1 MQQYRTDLAV
11 EARELYRERAGETTK
26 LRGVRARE
34 RQRRGFPVTRVDI
47 LDQEGAEALGKPVG
61 SYRTVDLS
69 PYFAHR
75 SGQFLPAVK
84 ALSEEL
90 GELLPEEGPVFVA
103 GLGNRAMTPD
113 AVGPLAVE
121 HLLITRHLKEILPD
135 FRPTSAAAA
144 GVLGTTGLE
153 SAEWVRGLSQASE
166 CAAVVV
172 IDALA
177 ARSLQ
182 RLCTTIQLSRRGI
195 IPGSGVGNRGL
206 ALNEELLGVPV
217 ISVGVPTVVDART
230 LALDLLGGGE
240 DTEEPAAL
248 AGKGASLFV
257 TPKDVDAQVREIGK
271 ILGYGI
277 SLALQPGLAV
287 EDLTALLE

>member
-69 PYFAHR
+69 PYFSHR

-113 AVGPLAVE
+113 AVGPLAIE
-121 HLLITRHLKEILPD
+121 HLLITRHLKEVLPD

-153 SAEWVRGLSQASE
+153 SAEWVRGLSRASE

-182 RLCTTIQLSRRGI
+182 RLCTTIQLSSTGI
-195 IPGSGVGNRGL
+195 IPGSGVGNRRL

-230 LALDLLGGGE
+230 LALDLLGDGE

-248 AGKGASLFV
+248 AGRGASLFV

>member
-69 PYFAHR
+69 PYFSHR

-113 AVGPLAVE
+113 AVGPLAIE
-121 HLLITRHLKEILPD
+121 HLLITRHLKEVLPD

-153 SAEWVRGLSQASE
+153 SAEWVRGLSRASE

-182 RLCTTIQLSRRGI
+182 RLCTTIQLSSTGI
-195 IPGSGVGNRGL
+195 IPGSGVGNRRL

-248 AGKGASLFV
+248 AGRGASLFV

>member
-1 MQQYRTDLAV
+1 MQQRRTDLAV

-47 LDQEGAEALGKPVG
+47 LDQEGARALGKPVG

-84 ALSEEL
+84 ALAEEL

-121 HLLITRHLKEILPD
+121 HFLVTRHLREVLPD
-135 FRPTSAAAA
+135 FRPTAAAAA

-153 SAEWVRGLSQASE
+153 SAEWVRGLARAAE
-166 CAAVVV
+166 CTAVVV

-177 ARSLQ
+177 ARSLR
-182 RLCTTIQLSRRGI
+182 RLCATVQLSSAGI
-195 IPGSGVGNRGL
+195 VPGSGVGNRRL

-217 ISVGVPTVVDART
+217 ISIGVPTVVDAAT
-230 LALDLLGGGE
+230 LALDLLGSEEGAEAPPALGE
-240 DTEEPAAL
+240 R
-248 AGKGASLFV
+248 GASLFV

-271 ILGYGI
+271 ILGYGV
-277 SLALQPGLAV
+277 SLALQPGLTV

>member
-1 MQQYRTDLAV
+1 MQQRRTDLAV
-11 EARELYRERAGETTK
+11 EARELYQERAGQTTK

-47 LDQEGAEALGKPVG
+47 LNQEGSQALGKPVG

-75 SGQFLPAVK
+75 AGQFLPAVK

-90 GELLPEEGPVFVA
+90 EELLPEEGPVFVA

-113 AVGPLAVE
+113 AVGPLALE
-121 HLLITRHLKEILPD
+121 HLLVTRHLKDILPD

-153 SAEWVRGLSQASE
+153 SAEWVRGLAQASE
-166 CAAVVV
+166 CGAVVV

-177 ARSLQ
+177 ARSLR
-182 RLCTTIQLSRRGI
+182 RLCTTVQLSSTGI
-195 IPGSGVGNRGL
+195 IPGSGVGNRRA
-206 ALNEELLGVPV
+206 ALNEEMLGVPV
-217 ISVGVPTVVDART
+217 ISIGVPTVVDAQT
-230 LALDLLGGGE
+230 LASDLLGEEAEAPPDLGE
-240 DTEEPAAL
+240 R
-248 AGKGASLFV
+248 GADLFV
-257 TPKDVDAQVREIGK
+257 TPKDVDAQVREIAK
-271 ILGYGI
+271 ILGYGV

-287 EDLTALLE
+287 EDLVALLE